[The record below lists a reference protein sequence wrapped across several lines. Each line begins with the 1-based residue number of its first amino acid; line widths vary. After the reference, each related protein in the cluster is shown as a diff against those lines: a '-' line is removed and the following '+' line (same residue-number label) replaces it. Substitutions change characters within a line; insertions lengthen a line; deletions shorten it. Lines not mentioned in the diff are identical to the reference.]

1 MAKEFKVFFSWQS
14 DLPANQTTR
23 FIEESIELAKELL
36 PTDIILVPD
45 EATRNR
51 LGSPDITNSIFEKIC
66 DCDLFIAD
74 VSIVGSYA
82 LPRKE
87 DDDEE
92 DEVKYIPNPN
102 VLLELGFAASQI
114 SWDRCICLANTKFGA
129 IGQMP
134 FDLNHRR
141 ITDYNYEKSS
151 RKQKI
156 FEIAEII
163 KSTII
168 AFVDKPMAKN
178 GFSHHIIG
186 GFDIASEQFTDRL
199 IPYNDFTLENYRNKT
214 QELIEEAKDIINRAL
229 LIQIPDKSVETED
242 DFDLLTENMT
252 VSDIL
257 KDPVLSK
264 KFSLK
269 MSNPRDIKINTELI
283 SGRAKKFLG
292 IEISDEFYKLGN
304 LKETTPI
311 FSNNSITLD
320 GTDEEKEKYGLI
332 QDLRNLLLNIE
343 LRDMFEKL
351 FEDIIIIPLAIK
363 NLSTKNDE
371 RISISIKVIC
381 GKPVQPTRKFFNQEY
396 AGLEGHVYDE
406 HLVEE
411 MLSLPE
417 NSIIN
422 FDSSMPARGYDMPT
436 FNPLDA
442 IYPRASD
449 DEDYEG
455 ELQDYIQDV
464 DDGSTDEYSF
474 TISALRPNETL
485 WLDRVLLIQPTDNQI
500 AIKYSIKSNNSTGH
514 IEGTLFY
521 NKDM

>member
-36 PTDIILVPD
+36 PTDIILIPD

-66 DCDLFIAD
+66 DCDLFVAD
-74 VSIVGSYA
+74 VSIVGSYT
-82 LPRKE
+82 LPRE
-87 DDDEE
+87 DDEE
-92 DEVKYIPNPN
+92 DEIKYIPNPN

-114 SWDRCICLANTKFGA
+114 SWDRCICLANTKFGSL
-129 IGQMP
+129 GLMP

-141 ITDYNYEKSS
+141 ITDFNYEKST

-156 FEIAEII
+156 SEIAEII

-168 AFVDKPMAKN
+168 TFVDKPMAKK
-178 GFSHHIIG
+178 GFSHHVIG
-186 GFDIASEQFTDRL
+186 GFNVESGQFADRL
-199 IPYNDFTLENYRNKT
+199 IPYNDFTLKSYHNKT
-214 QELIEEAKDIINRAL
+214 QELIEEAKAIINRAL
-229 LIQIPDKSVETED
+229 LIQIPDKPVETKD

-252 VSDIL
+252 VGDIF

-283 SGRAKKFLG
+283 NGRAKKFLG
-292 IEISDEFYKLGN
+292 IEISDEFYTLGN

-311 FSNNSITLD
+311 FSNNSIVLD

-332 QDLRNLLLNIE
+332 QDLRNSLLNIE
-343 LRDMFEKL
+343 LRDMFGKL
-351 FEDIIIIPLAIK
+351 FEDVIIIPLAIK

-381 GKPVQPTRKFFNQEY
+381 GKPIQPTRKFFNQEY

-422 FDSSMPARGYDMPT
+422 FDSSISARDYDIPT
-436 FNPLDA
+436 FNSLGA
-442 IYPRASD
+442 IFPQASD
-449 DEDYEG
+449 AEDYEG
-455 ELQDYIQDV
+455 ELQDYIQDI
-464 DDGSTDEYSF
+464 DTGSTDEYSF

-500 AIKYSIKSNNSTGH
+500 VIKYSIKSNNSTGH